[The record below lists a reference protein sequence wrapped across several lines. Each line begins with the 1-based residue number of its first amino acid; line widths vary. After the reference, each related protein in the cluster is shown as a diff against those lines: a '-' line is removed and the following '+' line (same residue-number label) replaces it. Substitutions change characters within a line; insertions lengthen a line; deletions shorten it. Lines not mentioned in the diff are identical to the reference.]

1 MDFDGFD
8 IVDLDISQENLHRID
23 LLEASIFRE
32 IEKRCSEEKCEE
44 ESEDEIIRPPKR
56 RARVVINSDSEIDKD
71 SVEDMVRS
79 QIDKLR
85 DISIQRWGEAR
96 GHQPSVIAFTEPTGM
111 KEPFAS
117 QLRNS
122 PPGEYFSLVVPDK
135 IFESIAIQTNLF
147 AEQAGQSS
155 KPSSRSH
162 SWKPT
167 TINEIKQVF
176 GLILYM
182 GLVKLP
188 KIADY
193 WSTNQIFGQK
203 FPGTVMSRNRF
214 ELILKNL
221 HYVNNETADKSDRI
235 YKIRP
240 LIEELN
246 ETFQKS
252 YAPKEDVCVDESQ
265 VPFRGRIIFRQYNKS
280 KRHKYGMKLFKLC
293 TLPGYTC
300 KLQLYAGKNHELLNT
315 SPTNVVMGLCDGLLN
330 LGHTVSTDNW
340 YTNLE
345 LANQLLDNDT
355 HLVGT
360 LRKNR
365 RGLPK
370 QVIEAKL
377 KPGLL
382 NDQLIGPIILPDN
395 LNGERFLE
403 FLQNDFLE
411 VVPLVFRQRHYRRPF
426 YFQMDGAPAHFSRNV
441 RAHVDARFVPWVG
454 RGGTI
459 AWPPRSPDLTPLD
472 FFLWGTMKQKV
483 YQQVPNTREEVL
495 QKIMAEAE
503 EIRNQSDIV
512 MRATQL
518 VGLRVMARLQ
528 NNGGHFEQLF

>member
-1 MDFDGFD
+1 
-8 IVDLDISQENLHRID
+8 
-23 LLEASIFRE
+23 
-32 IEKRCSEEKCEE
+32 
-44 ESEDEIIRPPKR
+44 
-56 RARVVINSDSEIDKD
+56 
-71 SVEDMVRS
+71 
-79 QIDKLR
+79 
-85 DISIQRWGEAR
+85 
-96 GHQPSVIAFTEPTGM
+96 M

-122 PPGEYFSLVVPDK
+122 PPGEYFSLLVPDR
-135 IFESIAIQTNLF
+135 IFEDIAIQTNVF
-147 AEQAGQSS
+147 AVQAGQSS

-167 TINEIKQVF
+167 TTNEIKQVF

-188 KIADY
+188 KVVDY
-193 WSTNQIFGQK
+193 WSKDKIFGQK

-235 YKIRP
+235 NKIRP
-240 LIEELN
+240 LIDALN

-252 YAPKEDVCVDESQ
+252 YAPKEDICVDESQ

-345 LANQLLDNDT
+345 LANQLLDNGT

-377 KPGLL
+377 KPGESIARENERGICVLKWKDKRDVLMLSTKHSKGFKTVIKKGKVVRKPKMVFAYNMAKGSVDLSDQMNAYSSPLRKTVKWYKKLGIELIL
-382 NDQLIGPIILPDN
+382 NTALMNSWVMFCENNKSKIGIVEFRRQLVEN
-395 LNGERFLE
+395 LTEPENKT
-403 FLQNDFLE
+403 
-411 VVPLVFRQRHYRRPF
+411 V
-426 YFQMDGAPAHFSRNV
+426 
-441 RAHVDARFVPWVG
+441 
-454 RGGTI
+454 
-459 AWPPRSPDLTPLD
+459 
-472 FFLWGTMKQKV
+472 
-483 YQQVPNTREEVL
+483 EEVERPRRLKHNLTKKEGSVRITRRFCNNCYKNNVNLYGSKIARNKTKKVSTFCNECENKPHLCL
-495 QKIMAEAE
+495 QCFNIIHKK
-503 EIRNQSDIV
+503 
-512 MRATQL
+512 
-518 VGLRVMARLQ
+518 
-528 NNGGHFEQLF
+528 